1 MNAEQNNPVPRV
13 LIADASRS
21 NRVMLRKRLELH
33 GYHCVTAETGNQ
45 VLCTLREFPSLMVLL
60 DMRFSDMDG
69 QQLIRQI
76 NRQMA
81 SQRPVIIAVTAR
93 TMAGDREKILECGC
107 DAYIPKPI
115 DMNKLITTMDEK
127 MVTGDRQRLIA

>member
-21 NRVMLRKRLELH
+21 NRVMLRKRLERH

-45 VLCTLREFPSLMVLL
+45 VLSTLREFPSLMVLL

-127 MVTGDRQRLIA
+127 MVTGDRQRLIT